1 MTDPTPQE
9 VILNLLSNH
18 PNVDLY
24 KIVAMVQLELAEGT
38 MTDAEVLEAVT
49 RANTV
54 LLTADDD
61 ATAQPNAQETTLM
74 TDQNETER
82 ERLHRLGND
91 EVPENTDSV
100 SPLSRANIEADF
112 AEQMKLQA
120 EMDEHSSTP
129 VDNSVDTPVQEDTPM
144 NEANTTTKVK
154 TTLQEIMNKLGMN
167 LYQAQYHHTDGTV
180 KKVPT
185 DIGRLDKILTAA
197 AENSPEGNLFLENR
211 LKGTHKGV
219 ECLYVSYQMVAS
231 HSHEEALPL
240 ITLTRRSRLLGVRR
254 LTVLLEI
261 HDPSVNEYYQ
271 DLKTLFKTINQKKE
285 NTMYSSMS
293 QSFSSAKDRLFN
305 PELRTS
311 IGERMKKVADT
322 INYHAQSIAAKL
334 IAKFGLIAKW
344 TAVSMVGL
352 WYYLIVGTAVGMGAS
367 LPIALWVGLL
377 IVGQDCLL
385 CLGIGTSIVLGWSL
399 LSSGYKAASAWAADV
414 IATENPSVV
423 TA

>member
-61 ATAQPNAQETTLM
+61 ATAQPNAQETPM
-74 TDQNETER
+74 DEPTDNTPKTES
-82 ERLHRLGND
+82 D
-91 EVPENTDSV
+91 NTDNTKDV
-100 SPLSRANIEADF
+100 SPLEAANIEADF

-129 VDNSVDTPVQEDTPM
+129 VNNSVGPHVQEDTPM
-144 NEANTTTKVK
+144 NETTDPTLDSSSP
-154 TTLQEIMNKLGMN
+154 TLQEIIDHLGLN
-167 LYQAQYHHTDGTV
+167 LIRAQYHHADGTH
-180 KKVPT
+180 KSVPAGVGT
-185 DIGRLDKILTAA
+185 VDKILVAA
-197 AENSPEGNLFLENR
+197 AKNTPEGNLFLENR
-211 LKGTHKGV
+211 LKGTAHSA
-219 ECLYVSYQMVAS
+219 ECTYVSYNLVA
-231 HSHEEALPL
+231 HPNDKTQEVRPL
-240 ITLTRRSRLLGVRR
+240 LTLTRRAGLMGAWRPE
-254 LTVLLEI
+254 VLLEI
-261 HDPSVNEYYQ
+261 HEEPINRYYQ
-271 DLKTLFKTINQKKE
+271 NLEILFKTVNQKKE

-311 IGERMKKVADT
+311 IGDRMKKVADT
-322 INYHAQSIAAKL
+322 INHHAQSLAAKL

-352 WYYLIVGTAVGMGAS
+352 WYYLIVGSAVGMGAS
-367 LPIALWVGLL
+367 LPLALWIGFLL
-377 IVGQDCLL
+377 VGQDCLL
-385 CLGIGTSIVLGWSL
+385 CLGIGTSIALGWSL
-399 LSSGYKAASAWAADV
+399 LSSGVKAASAWAADV